1 MSQTWTRVKSGSGLA
16 DTNDMGEPKIGMND
30 KDRELIALAE
40 KSSQNDA
47 VSAMKQQMKASVQ
60 QMGSGDNLRHAILT
74 LVVEE
79 QYDRAIREIEN
90 YLESKPDFPQFRERA
105 ERYIGYCV
113 ELIHA
118 VKAKRSFPGWNALNM
133 SKQRDLFEKALDH
146 FEDLKLTLTKIEVIE
161 KEVRVEDV
169 RSTVW
174 VIKTAAICVFTL
186 IVFIFMR
193 EFFRSILPTMGS
205 LLESSADSLVNL
217 IFDKLGI

>member
-1 MSQTWTRVKSGSGLA
+1 
-16 DTNDMGEPKIGMND
+16 MGEPKIGMND

-105 ERYIGYCV
+105 ERYVGYSV

-161 KEVRVEDV
+161 KEVRVEDI

-174 VIKTAAICVFTL
+174 VIQTAAICVFVL

-193 EFFRSILPTMGS
+193 EFFRSILPTVGS
-205 LLESSADSLVNL
+205 LLESSTDSLVNL
-217 IFDKLGI
+217 LFDKLGI